1 MIDYRIMRDWDLD
14 QLIDLYKDTSLGAR
28 RPVEDRQRFA
38 AMFRNASLIIG
49 AWDGDLLVGLARSLT
64 DFAHMTY
71 LADLLVRNAYQKRG
85 IGRELVR
92 LTQQKGGP
100 AVGILLLATP
110 EAREYYRKLGFSTS
124 DRAWFLPAG
133 QSVV

>member
-1 MIDYRIMRDWDLD
+1 MIEYRIVRDWNLNE
-14 QLIDLYKDTSLGAR
+14 LIDLYKDTSLGER
-28 RPVEDRQRFA
+28 RPVDDRKRFA

-49 AWDGDLLVGLARSLT
+49 AWDEQLLVGLARSLT
-64 DFAHMTY
+64 DFSHVTY
-71 LADLLVRNAYQKRG
+71 LADLLVRNSYQRRG

-92 LTQQKGGP
+92 LTQEYVGP
-100 AVGILLLATP
+100 TSILLLAAP
-110 EAREYYRKLGFSTS
+110 EARDYYRRLGFVAS